1 MANLKSSKK
10 RIELSRRQAL
20 RNRSRKSELKTYGKK
35 FEQAIEDKNVDL
47 AKELLQLLD
56 KKLKRA
62 SLNNVI
68 HENAASR
75 RLSKYQRQLNEIMA

>member
-10 RIELSRRQAL
+10 RIELSRRQAG
-20 RNRSRKSELKTYGKK
+20 RNKSRKSELKTYAKK
-35 FEQAIEDKNVDL
+35 FDEAVENKDAEK
-47 AKELLQLLD
+47 AEELLRILD

-62 SLNNVI
+62 SLRGVI

-75 RLSKYQRQLNEIMA
+75 QLSKYQKKLNKINA